1 MRIPWHTLRTS
12 LVVKLAAICGL
23 ILFLGIVAQ
32 AWFTIRY
39 QEAQC
44 TQNVAASAELLGN
57 TVRLATHYAMMMN
70 SQEDIN
76 NIIRQMSRQEE
87 IVRLRIISKSGE
99 IKFSKRPAE
108 VGAQVPAE
116 AQECRVCHRVDPPL
130 GEVRLGERTRLLP
143 ADNGHRLL
151 GLTSPIYNEPTCST
165 EACHAHPPATK
176 VLGILD
182 VVISMEKADREI
194 AYFKLATSLFTL
206 LVFLLT
212 VGVLALAI
220 ARLVKLPIQSLVRD
234 TRRIAAGDYAGHAP
248 VNSSAEM
255 GTLAAAIN
263 DMGREIE
270 RKQAELNRQRDK
282 YQELFEVVPCLI
294 TVQDRDYRLTGYNR
308 KFAELFAPRSGD
320 FCYSAYKG
328 RDRKCDN
335 CPVERTF
342 RDGHSHFSEEAGIN
356 KDGTPSYWIVTTS
369 PLRNEE
375 GEVVA
380 AMEMS
385 LDVTQLKILEKRLLE
400 TEKRYRIIF
409 NNIPNPVFL
418 LEPGEFTILD
428 GNRAVAD
435 LYGLSRQETVGR
447 SFLDFFDPAER
458 REWAGR
464 LRESHVLYQARQRDA
479 RDQTLYVNIN
489 ISPMEDG
496 GREVLLVTT
505 SDITS
510 RVEAEQQLVQ
520 AGKMATLGEMA
531 TGVAH
536 ELNQPLSVI
545 KTASSYFMRKVT
557 RREAIPEEILLGM
570 SQEIDTHVDR
580 ATRIINHMREF
591 GRKASQNAELVV
603 LNDILLKAFEI
614 FSQQLKLRG
623 IDTRWRLGEG
633 LPRVKG
639 DPGRLEQVFINLLIN
654 ARDAIEERWED
665 QPAAQGDKSI
675 TLSTFMEASQV
686 VARVQDSGRGIPP
699 HLAEKIFEPFFTTK
713 KVGQGTGLGLSISYG
728 IIKDCGG
735 SIRALTCDG
744 PGGCIEVRL
753 PAAEEET

>member
-1 MRIPWHTLRTS
+1 MKIPGHAMRAG
-12 LVVKLAAICGL
+12 LVTKLAAICGL

-32 AWFTIRY
+32 AFFTIRY
-39 QEAQC
+39 QESQC
-44 TQNVAASAELLGN
+44 IKSVAASAELLGN
-57 TVRLATHYAMMMN
+57 TIRLATHYAMMMN
-70 SQEDIN
+70 AREDIN
-76 NIIRQMSRQEE
+76 NIIRQMSLQKE

-99 IKFSKRPAE
+99 IKFSKRPSE
-108 VGAQVPAE
+108 IGAQVPAE
-116 AQECRVCHRVDPPL
+116 AQECRMCHGVEPPL
-130 GEVRLGERTRLLP
+130 SDVGLEERTRLLP

-151 GLTSPIYNEPTCST
+151 GLTSPIMNEPGCAT

-182 VVISMEKADREI
+182 VVVSLEAADHEI
-194 AYFKLATSLFTL
+194 AFFKTATSLFTL

-212 VGVLALAI
+212 VGALALAI
-220 ARLVKLPIQSLVRD
+220 ARLVKQPIQSLVRD
-234 TRRIAAGDYAGHAP
+234 TRRIAAGDYSGPVP
-248 VNSSAEM
+248 VNSSHEM
-255 GTLAAAIN
+255 GLLAAAIN
-263 DMGREIE
+263 DMGREIG

-308 KFAELFAPRSGD
+308 KFAELFAPCAGD
-320 FCYSAYKG
+320 YCYSAYKG
-328 RDRKCDN
+328 RDHKCDN
-335 CPVERTF
+335 CPVEKTF
-342 RDGHSHFSEEAGIN
+342 RDGHSHFSEESGIN
-356 KDGTPSYWIVTTS
+356 KDGTPSHWIVTTS

-418 LEPGEFTILD
+418 LEPGKFTILD

-435 LYGLSRQETVGR
+435 LYGLSRQEAVGR

-458 REWAGR
+458 REWAAR
-464 LRESHVLYQARQRDA
+464 LSDSHVLYQARQRDA

-545 KTASSYFMRKVT
+545 KTASSYFVRKVT
-557 RREAIPEEILLGM
+557 RREPIPEEILLGM
-570 SQEIDTHVDR
+570 SREIDTHVDR

-603 LNDILLKAFEI
+603 LNEIVLKAFEI

-623 IDTRWRLGEG
+623 IETRWRLGEG

-654 ARDAIEERWED
+654 ARDAIEDRWEN
-665 QPAAQGDKSI
+665 QTAAHPDKSI
-675 TLSTFMEASQV
+675 TLTTVLENGHV
-686 VARVQDSGRGIPP
+686 VARVEDTGGGIPL

-735 SIRALTCDG
+735 TIRALTHDG